1 MTILR
6 PGSDKIQWNS
16 RLLRNSNITRFPQ
29 TQTEWNAF
37 IVEFNKYIPNY
48 EGSFTPTFTGF
59 SSDPSTPVVNWVRFG
74 PMVNL
79 RFSFLTGTS
88 NTTTLEIN
96 NLPSELRPDTAQIVW
111 FFGAVDAG
119 SDTAVPI
126 SVLLASSADIKF
138 GLGVGNE
145 TGGGWTNSAT
155 DKGIQ
160 NKNLSISYSLWS
172 KGMSRE

>member
-6 PGSDKIQWNS
+6 PGSDRIQWNS
-16 RLLRNSNITRFPQ
+16 RLLRNSNITRFPK
-29 TQTEWNAF
+29 TQHDWNSF
-37 IVEFNKYIPNY
+37 ILEFNKHIPNY

-59 SSDPSTPVVNWVRFG
+59 STDPTTPIVNWVRFG
-74 PMVNL
+74 PMINV

-88 NTTTLEIN
+88 DTTTLEIN
-96 NLPSELRPDTAQIVW
+96 NLPEELRPDTAQIVW
-111 FFGAVDAG
+111 FFGAHDNG

-126 SVLLASSADIKF
+126 SVQISNSADLKF

-145 TGGGWTNSAT
+145 TGGGWTSSSA
-155 DKGIQ
+155 KGIQ
-160 NKNLSISYSLWS
+160 NTNLSISYSLWS